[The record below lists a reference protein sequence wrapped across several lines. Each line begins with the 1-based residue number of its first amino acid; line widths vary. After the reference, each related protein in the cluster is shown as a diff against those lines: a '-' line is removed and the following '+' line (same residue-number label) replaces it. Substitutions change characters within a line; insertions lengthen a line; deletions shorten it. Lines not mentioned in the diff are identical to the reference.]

1 VLTAAQSAVHDAEQE
16 LGRMDAV
23 AGDGDHGRGMV
34 RGIDHAVAAGSVAA
48 EAGWGARG
56 VLEAAGD
63 AWAEFAGGTSGV
75 LWGAGLRA
83 FGGVLGNSGRPD
95 PTQVGDAVRAYLQSM
110 FDLGKASAGDKTL
123 LDAVIPFTET
133 LEREAAAGHELASA
147 WETAV
152 EAAVTGAEATA
163 SLSPKVGRA
172 RPLAARSVGTPDPG
186 AVSFGIC
193 VHAISDVLA
202 TTSCADGE

>member
-1 VLTAAQSAVHDAEQE
+1 
-16 LGRMDAV
+16 
-23 AGDGDHGRGMV
+23 MV
-34 RGIDHAVAAGSVAA
+34 RGIDHAVAAGSTAA

-83 FGGVLGNSGRPD
+83 FGAVLGNVGRPE
-95 PTQVGDAVRAYLQSM
+95 PTQVAEAVRAYLQSM

-123 LDAVIPFTET
+123 LDAVIPFAQA
-133 LEREAAAGHELASA
+133 LDREIAAGRDLTSA
-147 WETAV
+147 WAVAV
-152 EAAVTGAEATA
+152 EAAEAGAAATA
-163 SLSPKVGRA
+163 AMSPKVGRA

-186 AVSFGIC
+186 AVSFGLC
-193 VHAISDVLA
+193 VNAIGDVLA
-202 TTSCADGE
+202 GEAGE

>member
-1 VLTAAQSAVHDAEQE
+1 
-16 LGRMDAV
+16 MDAV

-34 RGIDHAVAAGSVAA
+34 RGIDHAVTAGSVAA

-83 FGGVLGNSGRPD
+83 FGAVLGNAGRPE
-95 PTQVGDAVRAYLQSM
+95 PTQVAEAVRAYLQSM

-123 LDAVIPFTET
+123 LDAVIPFTES
-133 LEREAAAGHELASA
+133 LESETAAGRDLSSA
-147 WETAV
+147 WDSAV
-152 EAAVTGAEATA
+152 VAAVAGAEATA
-163 SLSPKVGRA
+163 ALSPKVGRA

-193 VHAISDVLA
+193 VRAIGAVLA
-202 TTSCADGE
+202 EEGCE

>member
-1 VLTAAQSAVHDAEQE
+1 
-16 LGRMDAV
+16 MDAV

-83 FGGVLGNSGRPD
+83 AGAVVGNSGRPS
-95 PTQVGDAVRAYLQSM
+95 PVQVAEAARAYLQSLL
-110 FDLGKASAGDKTL
+110 DLGKASPGDKTL
-123 LDAVIPFTET
+123 LDAVVPFVEI
-133 LEREAAAGHELASA
+133 LEAGAAVSGLAPA
-147 WETAV
+147 WA
-152 EAAVTGAEATA
+152 AAVTAAEAGAESTA
-163 SLSPKVGRA
+163 AMSPKVGRA

-193 VHAISDVLA
+193 VRAAAAGVQ
-202 TTSCADGE
+202 

>member
-1 VLTAAQSAVHDAEQE
+1 
-16 LGRMDAV
+16 
-23 AGDGDHGRGMV
+23 
-34 RGIDHAVAAGSVAA
+34 
-48 EAGWGARG
+48 
-56 VLEAAGD
+56 
-63 AWAEFAGGTSGV
+63 
-75 LWGAGLRA
+75 
-83 FGGVLGNSGRPD
+83 
-95 PTQVGDAVRAYLQSM
+95 M

-123 LDAVIPFTET
+123 LDAVIPFTDS
-133 LEREAAAGHELASA
+133 LERDTTAGRDLASA

-152 EAAVTGAEATA
+152 GAAVTGAEATA

-193 VHAISDVLA
+193 VRAISGVLA